1 MPLSKPSIP
10 STRPY
15 APLRVRRAALAGLF
29 FWAATLTTA
38 AAATLPKNSEAPPQ
52 NQARENRLSAPPTK
66 RPLRWED
73 FDGWRS
79 INSPTLSPDGQWL
92 AYSFMPARGD
102 GEVVVRQL
110 PAPKPAQPQ
119 SPHPSQETHRPRP
132 RSYHVNAGEIPPPPF
147 PQGPTA
153 TGRPPPPRTV
163 DHLFTGDSQFLLSL
177 TYPSAQTQRDA
188 RLQPA
193 RLIADPLRGQATDPR
208 KIKQSLTLVDLT
220 AGRSELVPEVQSV
233 QVSLRGSWV
242 AYLHEPLEP
251 ALPPTRGFNGPSRQA
266 SPSRLG
272 RELAAPQPEN
282 RRLVLRELLA
292 GSKRGWSTASAQVGG
307 AGQQKTFEYV
317 SEYSLTRDGRTL
329 LYFVD
334 GPTRSRNGFYAFTP
348 GSTAAPVALLR
359 TAKTA
364 AETLSTLT
372 WDPQQTQAA
381 FLIKR
386 KNGHYDVGLWQRGD
400 RTVTIALST
409 HNTPGVPSRPPALQ
423 VGEHTT
429 LQFSSDG
436 KKLTIGLI
444 PRTPT
449 ANNAVALADEA
460 LIDPLERAYPEI
472 WSWDAERL
480 PPRLNVLAKVEPP
493 RTYAGVLDL
502 ETGRYLQIG
511 SPSRPTLQEVRFSED
526 GLWALGFD
534 ETPYLRLR
542 DYDATYADV
551 YAIDTRSGTRRLIVQ
566 KLRGPSGDE
575 GLPNVYF
582 SPAVAGSADE
592 PPTRYVAYF
601 DDGHWWVAN
610 LADGA
615 TQNLTAGLAVSF
627 AHELHDKPEPPPPYG
642 WAGWVN
648 DARSLIVYDRYDLW
662 QLFIPKEETN
672 LDSGSGGDER
682 ASLGVQSW
690 RPSLNLTGGLGRS
703 AKLILR
709 VQDTAPQHLA
719 SEPTAPALPPLW
731 LRGLD
736 PTTPL
741 ILRGE
746 DERTRDSGFFRQPW
760 PNPANLLGDYPQLE
774 RLFWSEKNTRFIG
787 AARPDLFLLSASR
800 FDEFPDLWVSNSDFS
815 SPQRVSD
822 GGAQLAPFAWAG
834 APELIDYRNSA
845 GTPLNGLLYT
855 PPDFDPNQHYPLI
868 VYLYERLSSLRHG
881 FFAPSFGANLNIPYY
896 TSNGYL
902 VYLVD
907 IAYEI
912 GAPGPSALDSVHAA
926 LDAVLPRGFV
936 DPKRIGIQGSSWG
949 GYQVAYIVMHSDRF
963 RAAVAGSP
971 VSNMASAYAD
981 IRWRSGRPRLFQYE
995 QSQSRIGA
1003 PLTEV
1008 PARYLDNSPLFAAHR
1023 LRTPLLLMHN
1033 DGDGV
1038 VPWSQSTQL
1047 FLTLR
1052 RHESP
1057 VWLIN
1062 YPYETHEI
1070 ARYANRRDFQKR
1082 VWAFFEHHLRGAA
1095 EPDWAKCAGHV
1106 SAEPSP

>member
-1 MPLSKPSIP
+1 MPLLKPSIP
-10 STRPY
+10 SISPRARSSPRRRY
-15 APLRVRRAALAGLF
+15 ACAGLL
-29 FWAATLTTA
+29 FWAAA
-38 AAATLPKNSEAPPQ
+38 IAAATFLNNTEARAQ
-52 NQARENRLSAPPTK
+52 SQTRENLTPAHSAK

-79 INSPTLSPDGQWL
+79 ISSPTLSPDGQWL

-110 PAPKPAQPQ
+110 PAPKPAPPQ
-119 SPHPSQETHRPRP
+119 SPHPSGESHRPRP

-177 TYPSAQTQRDA
+177 TYPSAQAQRDA
-188 RLQPA
+188 RLQPTRTVA
-193 RLIADPLRGQATDPR
+193 EPLRGQATDSR
-208 KIKQSLTLVDLT
+208 KIKQSLTLVDLA
-220 AGRSELVPEVQSV
+220 AGRSELVPEVKSV

-251 ALPPTRGFNGPSRQA
+251 TPPPTRGGNGASRQA
-266 SPSRLG
+266 VPPRLG
-272 RELAAPQPEN
+272 RELAPPQPEN
-282 RRLVLRELLA
+282 RRLVLRELLP
-292 GSKRGWSTASAQVGG
+292 GTKRSWGTATAQVGG

-334 GPTRSRNGFYAFTP
+334 GPTRSRNGFYTFTP

-359 TAKTA
+359 TAKIA
-364 AETLSTLT
+364 AERLSTLT

-381 FLIKR
+381 FLIQR
-386 KNGHYDVGLWQRGD
+386 KSGHYDVGLWRRGE
-400 RTVTIALST
+400 RAVTIVLST
-409 HNTPGVPSRPPALQ
+409 HNTPGVPSDLQ
-423 VGEHTT
+423 VGEHTP

-436 KKLTIGLI
+436 KKLTIGLV
-444 PRTPT
+444 PRAPT

-460 LIDPLERAYPEI
+460 LIDPLKRAYPEI

-511 SPSRPTLQEVRFSED
+511 SPSPPTLQEVRFSED

-542 DYDATYADV
+542 DYDATYANV
-551 YAIDTRSGTRRLIVQ
+551 YAIDTRSGTRRLIAQ

-582 SPAVAGSADE
+582 SPTVAGSANE
-592 PPTRYVAYF
+592 PATRYAAYF
-601 DDGHWWVAN
+601 DGGHWWAADLAN
-610 LADGA
+610 GA
-615 TQNLTAGLAVSF
+615 AQNLTAGLAVSF

-648 DARSLIVYDRYDLW
+648 DARSFIVYDRYDLW
-662 QLFIPKEETN
+662 QLFIPKEGQSDDERVS
-672 LDSGSGGDER
+672 LGGDKC
-682 ASLGVQSW
+682 ASLGGQSW
-690 RPSLNLTGGLGRS
+690 CPSLNLTGGIGRS
-703 AKLILR
+703 EKLILR
-709 VQDTAPQHLA
+709 VQDTVPQHLA

-736 PTTPL
+736 PTQPL

-746 DERTRDSGFFRQPW
+746 DERTRDSGFFRQHW
-760 PNPANLLGDYPQLE
+760 PSPANRLGNYPELEKLLWG
-774 RLFWSEKNTRFIG
+774 EKNHRFIG
-787 AARPDLFLLSASR
+787 SARPDLLLFTASR
-800 FDEFPDLWVSNSDFS
+800 FDEFPDLWVSDSDFS
-815 SPQRVSD
+815 APQRVSD
-822 GGAQLAPFAWAG
+822 GGAQLAPFTWAG
-834 APELIDYRNSA
+834 APELIDYRNA
-845 GTPLNGLLYT
+845 VGTPLNGLLYT
-855 PPDFDPNQHYPLI
+855 PPDFDPSQHYPLI
-868 VYLYERLSSLRHG
+868 VYLYERLSSLRHS

-912 GAPGPSALDSVHAA
+912 GAPGPSALD
-926 LDAVLPRGFV
+926 AVLPRGFV
-936 DPKRIGIQGSSWG
+936 NPGRIGIQGSSWG

-971 VSNMASAYAD
+971 VSNMVSAYAD

-1003 PLTEV
+1003 PLTEA
-1008 PARYLDNSPLFAAHR
+1008 PALYLDNSPLFAAHR

-1062 YPYETHEI
+1062 YPYETHEL

-1082 VWAFFEHHLRGAA
+1082 VWAFFEHHLREAA
-1095 EPDWAKCAGHV
+1095 KPDWMHEG
-1106 SAEPSP
+1106 STP